1 MNEEKLIKRIKEL
14 EENLDI
20 LETPCIIQDSDTVLA
35 DVMMSANY
43 EENGISKELF
53 DIFEKTTDKNAFLE
67 LFHLLSDTSFVDYLE
82 KCEKAASATSEST
95 GGYGT

>member
-53 DIFEKTTDKNAFLE
+53 DIFEKTTDKNA
-67 LFHLLSDTSFVDYLE
+67 LFDKNL
-82 KCEKAASATSEST
+82 
-95 GGYGT
+95 